1 MTGKPRIY
9 LDTSVISALFDE
21 RNPERMNLTRDFM
34 AVSGAYDICISE
46 ITTAELERTPDPI
59 IRGKMTQSI
68 ASFTRLAAPEGTA
81 DLAKEY
87 IQKGAIPESHPEDAY
102 HIAVAVLNDIDH
114 LLSWNF
120 KHIVR
125 LKTRDIVHA
134 VNSSRDLPQI
144 NILTPGE
151 LL

>member
-1 MTGKPRIY
+1 MDEKQRIY
-9 LDTSVISALFDE
+9 LDTSVIPALIDE

-34 AVSGAYDICISE
+34 AVSGHYDLCISE

-59 IRGKMTQSI
+59 IRDNMTCSI
-68 ASFTRLAAPEGTA
+68 AGLTRLSAPEGTA
-81 DLAKEY
+81 GLANEY
-87 IQKGAIPESHPEDAY
+87 MEKGAIPESLPEDAY
-102 HIAVAVLNDIDH
+102 HIAVAVLNGIDS

-125 LKTRDIVHA
+125 QKTRDIVHA
-134 VNSSRDLPQI
+134 VNSSRGLPRI